1 MKLDRD
7 LTRDLGLLLLRL
19 SFGGLMLTHGIPK
32 LLGFAEKADG
42 FPDPIGLGSA
52 VALSLAVF
60 AEVVCAAMV
69 VLGAFTRLAV
79 VPLIVTMAVAA
90 FIIHADDPLG
100 RKELALLYLGAY
112 LAIGLLGAG
121 RFSVDARLPKRFA
134 RFK

>member
-7 LTRDLGLLLLRL
+7 LMRDLGLLLLRL
-19 SFGGLMLTHGIPK
+19 AFGGLMLTHGMPK

-60 AEVVCAAMV
+60 AEVVCAALV